1 MAFSEAMKLLLA
13 ASRSLGREMDKL
25 LSLEHALGR
34 EWAVETMTLAKGSSR
49 IAYSKREKLSAFAQ
63 VSTTSQGL
71 VLLHGSP
78 KALESVSRSLER
90 VGNCQR
96 SVGDFAKAVAEAL
109 KGVEGPYA
117 VVGIVSGYAFASRD
131 YLGRIPVFYSFEN
144 GLLTASTMPSAL
156 GLAGASKAKPL
167 IPGKVL
173 AFDGEEL
180 AKASV
185 KELLP
190 PTRKIEEMGEA
201 LERLDEALSSAI
213 KEAAAYVSKPL
224 LSFSGGLDSSVL
236 ARLLELYA
244 AKSPKL
250 LVTGF
255 EGSWDIEWARQ
266 AAKLLG
272 YELVEAPIDEERFE
286 GKVAEVVE
294 NTGLLNP
301 LDIEIA
307 TPLLAVFEEARSL
320 GGREVFVA
328 QGADELFCGYAK
340 LLRVL
345 EAGGYELLE
354 RASFELVKNLWRDNL
369 DRDCSLAL
377 SLGLTLLA
385 PYLDDEV
392 VSTALSIS
400 PSLKVFSASDEL
412 RKRVL
417 REYAKKIGVD
427 ERIADRRKKAIQYGS
442 GASKELR
449 KLAKR
454 KGFRSVEQYLRLS
467 FKLAVEV
474 VR

>member
-1 MAFSEAMKLLLA
+1 MLA
-13 ASRSLGREMDKL
+13 ASGSFGREMNKL

-34 EWAVETMTLAKGSSR
+34 EWTLKSIALAEGSSR
-49 IAYSKREKLSAFAQ
+49 IAYSIGENLSAFAQ
-63 VSTTSQGL
+63 VSTMEHGL
-71 VLLHGSP
+71 ALLCGSP
-78 KALESVSRSLER
+78 KALESICQSLGR
-90 VGNCQR
+90 VDIDQR

-117 VVGIVSGYAFASRD
+117 VVGVVSGYAFVSRD
-131 YLGRIPVFYSFEN
+131 YLGRIPIFYSFEN
-144 GLLTASTMPSAL
+144 GLLVASTIPSAL
-156 GLAGASKAKPL
+156 GLTGASIAKPL

-173 AFDGEEL
+173 AFDGEKL
-180 AKASV
+180 AEAPV
-185 KELLP
+185 KELP
-190 PTRKIEEMGEA
+190 SPTRKIEEMSEA
-201 LERLDEALSSAI
+201 LESLDEALGSAV
-213 KEAAAYVSKPL
+213 KEAAACVSKPL

-244 AKSPKL
+244 AKPPKL

-255 EGSWDIEWARQ
+255 EGSWDLEWARQ

-272 YELVEAPIDEERFE
+272 YELVEAPINKERFE
-286 GKVAEVVE
+286 EKIAGVVE

-301 LDIEIA
+301 LDVEIA

-340 LLRVL
+340 LLKVL
-345 EAGGYELLE
+345 KVGGYELLE
-354 RASFELVKNLWRDNL
+354 RVSFELVKNLWRDGL

-377 SLGLTLLA
+377 SLGLTMLV

-392 VSTALSIS
+392 VGTALSIS

-412 RKRVL
+412 RKRIL
-417 REYAKKIGVD
+417 REYAKRIGVD
-427 ERIADRRKKAIQYGS
+427 EQVADRRKKAIQYGS
-442 GASKELR
+442 GASKVLR

-454 KGFRSVEQYLRLS
+454 KGFRNVEQYLRS
-467 FKLAVEV
+467 NFKPTVEV